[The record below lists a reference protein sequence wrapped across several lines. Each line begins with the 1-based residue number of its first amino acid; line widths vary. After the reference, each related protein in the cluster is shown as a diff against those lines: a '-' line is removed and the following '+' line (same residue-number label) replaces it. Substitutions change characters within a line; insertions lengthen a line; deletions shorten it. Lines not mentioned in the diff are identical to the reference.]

1 MLSTSPIPA
10 PPAADEAAELA
21 DNTAEE
27 LVDIPPAPA
36 PAEVPTLGPSTQ
48 APVENPL
55 VAEATEAAQAQA
67 IPESLAEYGIE
78 PVTDEVDA
86 AQVEAPA
93 FPLAPPPPADTSATL
108 RSIPRTTPIPL
119 P

>member
-1 MLSTSPIPA
+1 M
-10 PPAADEAAELA
+10 
-21 DNTAEE
+21 
-27 LVDIPPAPA
+27 PPAPA
-36 PAEVPTLGPSTQ
+36 PAEVPALGPATQ

-55 VAEATEAAQAQA
+55 VAEAVATPIVDDIAEATEAAQAQA

-78 PVTDEVDA
+78 PVTDEADA

-93 FPLAPPPPADTSATL
+93 FPLAPP
-108 RSIPRTTPIPL
+108 RTTRIPL